1 MLRWLHH
8 FHAQRSTTTLA
19 LKMACR
25 LASVPVL
32 TVSMLK
38 RLQDL
43 GDIIFSTFHGLDK
56 TRVKNLTSTLLCV
69 VVIMICLLIVIMFED

>member
-1 MLRWLHH
+1 VLFADH
-8 FHAQRSTTTLA
+8 FFAKRLFPKSYNHLTFASQYGHIDYVGVRLFYVQRRTTTPA

-32 TVSMLK
+32 TVSVLK

-43 GDIIFSTFHGLDK
+43 GIFQNVLY
-56 TRVKNLTSTLLCV
+56 
-69 VVIMICLLIVIMFED
+69 